1 MNIAIIPARAGS
13 KRIPNKNTK
22 LFSGKPVIYYPIEAA
37 LSSKIFSKV
46 IISTDSKKIAKVAQK
61 FGAEVPFIRPKNLSN
76 DYTGIADVMEHALKF
91 LQRKNLNPNFVCCI
105 FPVNPFI
112 RKSDILK
119 GYKKIINSDW
129 QFVFTAV
136 ESKFPVYRSFLQEK
150 NQGLKMIF
158 PKNYSTRS
166 QDLQKVYSDA
176 GQFYWGKRSAWISKK
191 KIFSRYSSI
200 INIPYQR
207 ANDIDTLDDWK
218 YAELMKKIIASSTN
232 K

>member
-1 MNIAIIPARAGS
+1 MQKHLN
-13 KRIPNKNTK
+13 NYKNTK

-46 IISTDSKKIAKVAQK
+46 IISTDSKKIAKIAQK

-76 DYTGIADVMEHALKF
+76 NYTIIADVIKHALKF

-119 GYKKIINSDW
+119 GYKKIINNDW

-136 ESKFPVYRSFLQEK
+136 ENKFPVDVILPNFNKAKFIEEAINSVLSQTFK
-150 NQGLKMIF
+150 NWYLYIIDDNSTDNSKEIIDKF
-158 PKNYSTRS
+158 SNIKNVIIIK
-166 QDLQKVYSDA
+166 LQK
-176 GQFYWGKRSAWISKK
+176 
-191 KIFSRYSSI
+191 
-200 INIPYQR
+200 
-207 ANDIDTLDDWK
+207 
-218 YAELMKKIIASSTN
+218 N
-232 K
+232 KGPSF

>member
-13 KRIPNKNTK
+13 KRIPNKNIK

-46 IISTDSKKIAKVAQK
+46 IISTDSKKIAKLAQK
-61 FGAEVPFIRPKNLSN
+61 FGAEAPFIRPKNLSN
-76 DYTGIADVMEHALKF
+76 DYTIIADVMKHALKF
-91 LQRKNLNPNFVCCI
+91 LQRKKLKPNFVCCI

-119 GYKKIINSDW
+119 GYKKIINNDW

-136 ESKFPVYRSFLQEK
+136 ENKFPVYRSFLQKK
-150 NQGLKMIF
+150 NKGLKMIF
-158 PKNYSTRS
+158 PKNYTTRS

-176 GQFYWGKRSAWISKK
+176 GQFYWGKRSAWMSKK
-191 KIFSRYSSI
+191 KIFSHYSSI

-207 ANDIDTLDDWK
+207 ANDIDTIDDWK
-218 YAELMKKIIASSTN
+218 HAELMRKNITSN